1 MKKMIL
7 MVTML
12 LMLVCQSVFA
22 SSYPATLDN
31 GNLIFV
37 DNYQGVG
44 IYADRSSVFVEV
56 YTPGYYQ
63 VSIKTVAIKDGKGER
78 SNVRTHHFRYERDTK
93 KMAYLSIPNRGWDP
107 WVNWGWEPWD
117 LNKNY
122 GHDGGDPLIINLA
135 EVAFVTAY
143 DKKYFGDM
151 ERTVAGKTQ
160 RVIPESLY
168 QALGI

>member
-1 MKKMIL
+1 

-31 GNLIFV
+31 GNLVYV
-37 DNYQGVG
+37 DDYQGIG
-44 IYADRSSVFVEV
+44 IYADRSSVFIEV
-56 YTPGYYQ
+56 YTPNYYQ
-63 VSIKTVAIKDGKGER
+63 VRINTVLIKDGNGER
-78 SNVRTHHFRYERDTK
+78 SSVRTHHFRYERDTK
-93 KMAYLSIPNRGWDP
+93 KMSYLLNPKRGWGEWD
-107 WVNWGWEPWD
+107 NMGWKQWD
-117 LNKNY
+117 LNKNN

-151 ERTVAGKTQ
+151 ERILAGKTQ
-160 RVIPESLY
+160 RVIPVSLY